1 MSILAVLKVIGLTTI
16 LTPVFNFTQPAEQ
29 LVKLDVVYPTQTY
42 VNILH
47 QVSMVGTPTEP
58 FRPAVSVHTYDLGPV
73 YPPIMAFDTTPA
85 STSTYEANDTH
96 VLSDGESQRASIP
109 IAPTARVLF
118 L

>member
-1 MSILAVLKVIGLTTI
+1 MSILAVLKGIGLTTL
-16 LTPVFNFTQPAEQ
+16 LTPFFNFMQPTEQ
-29 LVKLDVVYPTQTY
+29 LVNLDVVYPTQTY
-42 VNILH
+42 VNILY

-73 YPPIMAFDTTPA
+73 SPPIMAFDTPPA

-109 IAPTARVLF
+109 MAPTARVLF